1 MVNAGEL
8 AEVVN
13 ADKVDLTNASDS
25 LTFGQLYNITWNSRT
40 PTHKRTTTDHKL
52 KRYAGLPDIAISG
65 DILITKP
72 EVTTFVGYH
81 SFTNGTLTAKNW
93 DLEIVAKDT
102 TTDKVR
108 ISAIM
113 TGLGFIAP
121 EKGGSWFHITL
132 ENQTE
137 AISEP

>member
-8 AEVVN
+8 AE
-13 ADKVDLTNASDS
+13 LTNADQVNLTNATDV
-25 LTFGQLYNITWNSRT
+25 LTFGQLFNITWNSKS

-52 KRYAGLPDIAISG
+52 KRYAGLPDIAIAG
-65 DILITKP
+65 DILITQP

-81 SFTNGTLTAKNW
+81 TFTGGTLPAKNW
-93 DLEIVAKDT
+93 DLEMTAKDT

-121 EKGGSWFHITL
+121 EKGGSWFHVTL

-137 AISEP
+137 AITEP

>member
-8 AEVVN
+8 GELVN
-13 ADKVDLTNASDS
+13 AEQVNLTNATDS
-25 LTFGQLYNITWNSRT
+25 LTFGQLYNLTWTSRT
-40 PTHKRTTTDHKL
+40 PTHKRTTVDKKL
-52 KRYAGLPDIAISG
+52 KRYAGLPDIAIAG
-65 DILITKP
+65 DILITQP
-72 EVTTFVGYH
+72 EITTFVGYH
-81 SFTNGTLTAKNW
+81 SFSGGKLTAMNW

-102 TTDKVR
+102 TTDTVR

-121 EKGGSWFHITL
+121 EAGGSWFHIIL